1 MQNVRAMDTTP
12 INLTRLREQPSSAA
26 TRLMQSNSSAIK
38 IIQNPAVDSNTNKQ
52 MDSYRTG
59 PVKVTQADKRPSVPH
74 STISL
79 ANAN

>member
-1 MQNVRAMDTTP
+1 MQKMKEMDSTP
-12 INLTRLREQPSSAA
+12 INLSRLREQPSSAV

-38 IIQNPAVDSNTNKQ
+38 IIQNPHDSNTNKQ

-59 PVKVTQADKRPSVPH
+59 PVKVTQADKRISVPH